1 MTNDYDKLKQ
11 EEAEKSEHLQELML
25 VSNKLKNS
33 NPFFDNKLINSTI
46 NTKKSPINNYNNINT
61 THKDNFHNNTKNNNN
76 RNNRHSISDNDR
88 RIDNI
93 CDYYDD
99 LQYNLDYFNN
109 KQHDNE
115 TVLDNNNSIKN
126 FQDHLY
132 QHQLSSKLRKNLL
145 NRKLIDHHGVKYD
158 KRGGVNGGMNL
169 IGQETSD
176 KSVLSSIISSMT
188 IPTLHFH
195 LILSLTMVILT
206 HQCPHY
212 MYVL

>member
-46 NTKKSPINNYNNINT
+46 NTKKTPINNT
-61 THKDNFHNNTKNNNN
+61 TKDSNFLNNTKNNNN
-76 RNNRHSISDNDR
+76 RNNRHTISDNDR

-93 CDYYDD
+93 CDYYDE
-99 LQYNLDYFNN
+99 LQYNLDYFNSA
-109 KQHDNE
+109 QHDNE
-115 TVLDNNNSIKN
+115 MVLDNNNSIKN
-126 FQDHLY
+126 FQEHLY

-145 NRKLIDHHGVKYD
+145 NRKLIDHRINKYD
-158 KRGGVNGGMNL
+158 KRGGGNGMGL

>member
-46 NTKKSPINNYNNINT
+46 NTKKNPINNT
-61 THKDNFHNNTKNNNN
+61 PKDNFLNNTKNNNN
-76 RNNRHSISDNDR
+76 RNNRHSISDTDR

-93 CDYYDD
+93 CDYYDE
-99 LQYNLDYFNN
+99 LQYNLDYFNSE
-109 KQHDNE
+109 QRDNE
-115 TVLDNNNSIKN
+115 TVLNNNNSIKN
-126 FQDHLY
+126 FQEHLY

-145 NRKLIDHHGVKYD
+145 NRKLIDHRINKYD
-158 KRGGVNGGMNL
+158 KRGGVNGMNL
-169 IGQETSD
+169 MGQETSD

>member
-11 EEAEKSEHLQELML
+11 EEAEKSDHLQELML
-25 VSNKLKNS
+25 VSNKLKNN

-46 NTKKSPINNYNNINT
+46 NTKKSPISN
-61 THKDNFHNNTKNNNN
+61 HKDNFHNNTKNNNN

-93 CDYYDD
+93 CDYYDE
-99 LQYNLDYFNN
+99 LQYNLDYFNSN
-109 KQHDNE
+109 HHDNE
-115 TVLDNNNSIKN
+115 TVLDNNNSMKN

-145 NRKLIDHHGVKYD
+145 NRKLIDHRVKYD
-158 KRGGVNGGMNL
+158 KNSDVNGMNL
-169 IGQETSD
+169 MGQETSD

>member
-11 EEAEKSEHLQELML
+11 EEAEKSDHLQELML

-46 NTKKSPINNYNNINT
+46 NTKKCPINNNP
-61 THKDNFHNNTKNNNN
+61 KDNFLNNTKNNNN

-93 CDYYDD
+93 CDYYDE
-99 LQYNLDYFNN
+99 LQYNLDYFNSE
-109 KQHDNE
+109 QRDNE

-126 FQDHLY
+126 FQEHLY

-145 NRKLIDHHGVKYD
+145 NRKLLDHRVKYD
-158 KRGGVNGGMNL
+158 KRGGVNGMDL
-169 IGQETSD
+169 MGQETSD